1 MKAKAYRFCQIV
13 NMYLHIAYLDKLT
26 IFFDNSKEECSMHEK
41 LDSFCKANFIE
52 LHPQSPVPLYYQLSR
67 FLSQLIQD
75 EDFQPGD
82 RFPAEELIAS
92 YFHVSRPTANKAI
105 HLLLDEG
112 YLSRGKGLGTFVKE
126 KPFVEFT
133 FLGQSLS
140 FADQFAEDVPIKNRV
155 IWVKTAP
162 ATSLVAEQLELEEG
176 QPTVHIRRL
185 RYVYN
190 RPLMICDSQLPAEK
204 FPGIERCDFVED
216 SLYKTLAARYNCPV
230 TSSERY
236 AVAIEA
242 IEPEVIELLEVA
254 PFSSILTISGVSY
267 TQEHEPVDYL
277 RTFLRQGVVLKTVV
291 KVKKTYNK
299 GKNRS
304 NK

>member
-1 MKAKAYRFCQIV
+1 M
-13 NMYLHIAYLDKLT
+13 N
-26 IFFDNSKEECSMHEK
+26 EK
-41 LDSFCKANFIE
+41 LDAFCKAEKIE
-52 LHPQSPVPLYYQLSR
+52 LHPRSPVPLYYQLSR

-75 EDFQPGD
+75 ANYRPGD
-82 RFPAEELIAS
+82 RFPSEELIAG

-140 FADQFAEDVPIKNRV
+140 FADQFASGVPIKSRV
-155 IWVKTAP
+155 IWVKTTP
-162 ATSLVAEQLELEEG
+162 ATVGVAKNLHLEEG

-185 RYVYN
+185 RYVYH

-216 SLYKTLAARYNCPV
+216 SLYKTLRARYDCPV
-230 TSSERY
+230 ISSERY
-236 AVAIEA
+236 TSAIEA

-254 PFSSILTISGVSY
+254 PFSSILTINGVSY
-267 TQEHEPVDYL
+267 TRNNEPVDYL
-277 RTFLRQGVVLKTVV
+277 RTFLRQGVVMKTIV
-291 KVKKTYNK
+291 KVKNK
-299 GKNRS
+299 
-304 NK
+304 